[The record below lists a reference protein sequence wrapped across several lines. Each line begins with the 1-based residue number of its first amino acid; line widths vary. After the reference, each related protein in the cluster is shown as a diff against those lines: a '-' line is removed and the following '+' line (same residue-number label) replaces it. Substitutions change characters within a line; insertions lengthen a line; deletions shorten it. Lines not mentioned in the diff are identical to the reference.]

1 MADPKKA
8 AAEKVAA
15 AAEQPAPEPTPAPE
29 PAPAPV
35 DAAPPPPAP
44 APEPPKPR
52 VPPYTVAP
60 GTSIVCAGGHL
71 DAGTEISAR
80 DFVGGQKDLDDLIA
94 RGAIVKS

>member
-1 MADPKKA
+1 
-8 AAEKVAA
+8 
-15 AAEQPAPEPTPAPE
+15 
-29 PAPAPV
+29 
-35 DAAPPPPAP
+35 
-44 APEPPKPR
+44 